1 MFAFT
6 KSAFF
11 TATAGIAS
19 ECRRTLKGSG
29 GSAGHHLL
37 PQDYQPQPGTG
48 SIRFLWRR
56 DTSQPPPF
64 TFLPSHPISLTATP
78 PRWRRCRA
86 WAGRELVRR
95 CWPPFARSCRLLP
108 PARPHVMAAPALTFL
123 RRLCWRSLCEARQ
136 AQAVCIPA
144 VHLHMTTATMQV
156 SQKDFEKAQE
166 QLKLLK
172 KDPGNETKLKLYA
185 LFKQATEGPC
195 NSPKPGMLDFVKKAK
210 WDAWNSLGNLS
221 QDNARQKYTELVS
234 SLISAESAGQT
245 KDASPEESRH
255 GGYET
260 IIVTTKN
267 NITKI
272 MFNRPERKNA
282 INHQM
287 YREIIKALH
296 EAGKDDSTIAV
307 ITGNGEYYTSG
318 NDLNNFANV
327 KPNEMEKM
335 AKDGAV
341 LLKEFVSSFIDFPKP
356 LIAVVN
362 GPAIGI
368 SVTLLGLCDIV
379 YASDRATFHTPFS
392 QLGQSPEGCSSYLF
406 PKIMGLA
413 KANEMLL
420 FNKKLTAAQACAW
433 GLVTEVFPDGT
444 FQKEVWER
452 LKAYASLPKNSL
464 AVSKQLLRSMEKE
477 KLHAV
482 NSKECEVL
490 KERWLSDECLNAIV
504 SFFQRKSKL

>member
-1 MFAFT
+1 
-6 KSAFF
+6 
-11 TATAGIAS
+11 
-19 ECRRTLKGSG
+19 
-29 GSAGHHLL
+29 
-37 PQDYQPQPGTG
+37 
-48 SIRFLWRR
+48 
-56 DTSQPPPF
+56 
-64 TFLPSHPISLTATP
+64 
-78 PRWRRCRA
+78 
-86 WAGRELVRR
+86 
-95 CWPPFARSCRLLP
+95 
-108 PARPHVMAAPALTFL
+108 MAVPALTFV
-123 RRLCWRSLCEARQ
+123 RTLCWRPLCEIRR

-144 VHLHMTTATMQV
+144 IHLHVTAATMQV
-156 SQKDFEKAQE
+156 SQKHFEKAQE

-195 NSPKPGMLDFVKKAK
+195 SSPKPGMLDFVKKAK

-234 SLISAESAGQT
+234 SLVSAESAGQK
-245 KDASPEESRH
+245 KDASPEEGRH
-255 GGYET
+255 DGYET
-260 IIVTTKN
+260 ILVTTKN

-272 MFNRPERKNA
+272 MFNRPDRKNA
-282 INHQM
+282 INHKM
-287 YREIIKALH
+287 YREIIKALE

-307 ITGNGEYYTSG
+307 ITGNGDYYSSG
-318 NDLNNFANV
+318 NDLNNFTNIQSG
-327 KPNEMEKM
+327 EMKKM
-335 AKDGAV
+335 AEDGAV
-341 LLKEFVSSFIDFPKP
+341 LLKEFVDHFIDFPKP

-368 SVTLLGLCDIV
+368 CVTVLGLCDIV
-379 YASDRATFHTPFS
+379 YASDRATFHSPFS

-413 KANEMLL
+413 KASEILL
-420 FNKKLTAAQACAW
+420 FNKKLTAAEACAQ
-433 GLVTEVFPDGT
+433 GLVTEVFPDRS
-444 FQKEVWER
+444 FQKEVWAR
-452 LKAYASLPKNSL
+452 LEAYASLPKNSL

-504 SFFQRKSKL
+504 SFFQKKSKL

>member
-1 MFAFT
+1 
-6 KSAFF
+6 
-11 TATAGIAS
+11 
-19 ECRRTLKGSG
+19 RR
-29 GSAGHHLL
+29 
-37 PQDYQPQPGTG
+37 
-48 SIRFLWRR
+48 
-56 DTSQPPPF
+56 
-64 TFLPSHPISLTATP
+64 
-78 PRWRRCRA
+78 
-86 WAGRELVRR
+86 
-95 CWPPFARSCRLLP
+95 
-108 PARPHVMAAPALTFL
+108 
-123 RRLCWRSLCEARQ
+123 

-144 VHLHMTTATMQV
+144 VHLHMTAATMQA

-221 QDNARQKYTELVS
+221 QDNAKQKYTELVS
-234 SLISAESAGQT
+234 SLVSAESAGQK
-245 KDASPEESRH
+245 KDAPPEEGRH
-255 GGYET
+255 DGYET

-267 NITKI
+267 KITKI
-272 MFNRPERKNA
+272 MFNRPDKKNA
-282 INHQM
+282 INRKM
-287 YREIIKALH
+287 YREIIQALE

-307 ITGNGEYYTSG
+307 ITGNGDYYSSG
-318 NDLNNFANV
+318 NDLSNFTDV
-327 KPNEMEKM
+327 QPNEMEKM

-341 LLKEFVSSFIDFPKP
+341 LLKEFVGQFIDFPKP

-368 SVTLLGLCDIV
+368 CVTVLALCDIV
-379 YASDRATFHTPFS
+379 YASDSATFHSPFS

-413 KANEMLL
+413 KASEMLL
-420 FNKKLTAAQACAW
+420 FNKKLTAAEACAQ
-433 GLVTEVFPDGT
+433 GLVTEVFPERS
-444 FQKEVWER
+444 FQTEVWAR
-452 LKAYASLPKNSL
+452 LEAYASLPKNSL
-464 AVSKQLLRSMEKE
+464 ALSKQLLRSVEKE

-490 KERWLSDECLNAIV
+490 QERWLSDECVNAIV
-504 SFFQRKSKL
+504 SFFQKKSKL